1 MKQHGAAFEKASAEE
16 RKLDA
21 IFVCTGGS
29 SLLAGIAAA
38 VKQVYPDTKVIGV
51 EPHCNDLLSQ
61 ATAAPPPLHACA
73 DRPPHV

>member
-38 VKQVYPDTKVIGV
+38 VKQVRPQSCGHQDVMSSHGNQDVIR
-51 EPHCNDLLSQ
+51 
-61 ATAAPPPLHACA
+61 T
-73 DRPPHV
+73 